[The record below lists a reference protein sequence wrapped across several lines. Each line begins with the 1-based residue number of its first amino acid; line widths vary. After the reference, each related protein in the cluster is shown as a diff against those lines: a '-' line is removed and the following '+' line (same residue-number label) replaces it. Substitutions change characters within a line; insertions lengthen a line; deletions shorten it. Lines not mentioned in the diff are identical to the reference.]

1 MVVVSTAEA
10 AVEDST
16 EAAVAVPMVVAG
28 SVAVAAVPVGAR
40 GLSEEA
46 LTEAEGFAADP
57 LAADT
62 AEDPWAGIEARQVV
76 AFAADMA
83 AIDTAVTAGTVTVA
97 IHTRLG

>member
-1 MVVVSTAEA
+1 MEVLTVVAVEVVVSTAEA

-46 LTEAEGFAADP
+46 LTGAEGFAADRRRAISGP
-57 LAADT
+57 V
-62 AEDPWAGIEARQVV
+62 EARP
-76 AFAADMA
+76 ADSVRRGA
-83 AIDTAVTAGTVTVA
+83 
-97 IHTRLG
+97 